1 MIDVI
6 LPLICSYVP
15 EWLVYGPDGKSGAE
29 AKDCCTEIGVKFAND
44 TLGNVLRLI
53 LNNLGTEEAQW
64 MKLIANYTQPL
75 MDKCGTDLLYS
86 HFLPILEKTL
96 KKIER
101 TAAIEEDVKNDQKI
115 AVADVSDL
123 EMMMLEDFG
132 FISRDIYAYYPLL
145 VRIKN
150 ILRYSIHIPLI
161 NLKSSWV

>member
-1 MIDVI
+1 MKMIAD
-6 LPLICSYVP
+6 
-15 EWLVYGPDGKSGAE
+15 
-29 AKDCCTEIGVKFAND
+29 
-44 TLGNVLRLI
+44 
-53 LNNLGTEEAQW
+53 
-64 MKLIANYTQPL
+64 YTQPL

-132 FISRDIYAYYPLL
+132 FISRDIYAFYPLL
-145 VRIKN
+145 VRKGFFI
-150 ILRYSIHIPLI
+150 
-161 NLKSSWV
+161 VT